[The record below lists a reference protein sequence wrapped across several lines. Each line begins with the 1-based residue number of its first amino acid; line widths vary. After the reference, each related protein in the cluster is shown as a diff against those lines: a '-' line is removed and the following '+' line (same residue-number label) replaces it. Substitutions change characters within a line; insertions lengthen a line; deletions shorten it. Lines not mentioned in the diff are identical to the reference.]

1 MPAPTGTVAR
11 ILGVSRTFTASSAPT
26 RAGHGAGGKRALL
39 QTSIP
44 ICVACVR
51 EIVNGR
57 HGRSCNESDRH
68 VSVDCLGRSRRSN
81 LRVKAPANGRSWPDW
96 DHDHLYGLAATR
108 ERCYGTALRRARVA
122 NEAML
127 RRRDRCCPQLPSLRG
142 FAQCDGSNAWRAA
155 AVREHRVPQHSNAR
169 CGDDVVA
176 DLRLDARDCRTA
188 PHRFG

>member
-57 HGRSCNESDRH
+57 HGRSCDESDRRS
-68 VSVDCLGRSRRSN
+68 SVDCLGRSRRSN

-127 RRRDRCCPQLPSLRG
+127 RRRDRCCLSYLHCVASLNVTDRTHG
-142 FAQCDGSNAWRAA
+142 AQRQCANTECRSIVMLG
-155 AVREHRVPQHSNAR
+155 
-169 CGDDVVA
+169 VV
-176 DLRLDARDCRTA
+176 TM
-188 PHRFG
+188 